1 MLDLILP
8 GFVYTLSM
16 SKTRRHPLQMQEW
29 FRRPSQV
36 RRMQQNNG
44 YLKAH
49 VTTSCW
55 IKGKLDGI

>member
-1 MLDLILP
+1 
-8 GFVYTLSM
+8 M